1 MKSVAFIAPGRVPW
15 PLPLYE
21 LALMTAGRAYDM
33 NVELRT
39 TLITPEDA
47 PLAIFGSG
55 ASTAVAERLADAH
68 VEVLCSSYAEVP
80 ASGAVLINPGERTL
94 AAQRIVALPELYGP
108 EIRGIPLGEHGFIR
122 TGPHSQVLE
131 LDGVYAAG
139 DCVDFPIKHGGL
151 ASQEADAAA
160 EAIAARAGADV
171 DPQPFDP
178 EIRGMLLTDGK
189 PLYLRANITGGHG
202 FSSEVSD
209 QPLWSPPS
217 KISSKYLAPYLEAR
231 EQAGAASGP

>member
-1 MKSVAFIAPGRVPW
+1 M
-15 PLPLYE
+15 
-21 LALMTAGRAYDM
+21 
-33 NVELRT
+33 
-39 TLITPEDA
+39 
-47 PLAIFGSG
+47 
-55 ASTAVAERLADAH
+55 AERLARAH
-68 VEVLCSSYAEVP
+68 VETVCSSYAEVP
-80 ASGAVLINPGERTL
+80 ADGEVLVNPGERVL
-94 AAQRIVALPELYGP
+94 KVDADRGAARALRPEL
-108 EIRGIPLGEHGFIR
+108 RGIPLSEHGFIR
-122 TGPHSQVLE
+122 TGQHSEVLE

-171 DPQPFDP
+171 EPKPFEP

-189 PLYLRANITGGHG
+189 PLYLSAKITGGHG
-202 FSSEVSD
+202 FSSEVSE

-231 EQAGAASGP
+231 QQTGAGRP